1 MAFVTRSERKMEKE
15 IIKNNTN
22 LGPGEYEDEGI
33 KQEARL
39 LHKISSVYTH
49 MTKKNNL
56 QINIPFNSTCKRGSL
71 SKMNNTPGPGAY
83 TNIYSY
89 TKKNTKEELPSLN
102 KEIIFIEENGNLIP
116 KFKNES
122 KGFLSSEK
130 RFNNIFDSNNNEN
143 IGPGCYHTDT
153 DKNINKIKIHN
164 TRYQN
169 IGNKIAKSLDN
180 YMPTIPDKNRGD
192 FKFINGEIKEIKKKV
207 HKDNEIGPGQY
218 NLYPKWDSKAIDW
231 NQGLKKVNKSDNFK
245 NELINS
251 LNEKNNSVELKLN
264 FYNSTLKKLN
274 KSFKKNIT
282 KSPSNGNILGENQNN
297 SIRNLVFK
305 RFLKDRKKLH
315 MNSLSKLKEYN
326 DIILDIKYKDTPGP
340 GFYDNKIIK
349 GPISIFNSNK
359 TQNFGSNTPQFFKIN
374 SNNEYIGPGSYF
386 LEKNKYEPKF
396 ETVMHIK
403 KPEKKYQE
411 KKKDIGIFIYNFRKN
426 NKNKQPVV
434 GQYDLEKNFIKK
446 EISNVKSFGI
456 LEERFKT
463 NKPKEEIEIDEDE
476 KEEKQNSNNNISK
489 INYDEKIKNKID
501 SKYLELKKK
510 EEEEEK
516 KKREKYR
523 DIKEPPVG
531 AYSPEIITS
540 MSYNVFSKLN
550 PYRNKIAPFNIMN
563 IRFKNELN
571 IRKQNSELPGPGN
584 YEVSDAYNA
593 LYNSKK
599 TYNVF
604 GAGSQRNNNK
614 NNLPGPGLYEPS
626 DPNSLWN
633 KKTFNIL
640 FMDKSNSL

>member
-374 SNNEYIGPGSYF
+374 
-386 LEKNKYEPKF
+386 
-396 ETVMHIK
+396 
-403 KPEKKYQE
+403 
-411 KKKDIGIFIYNFRKN
+411 
-426 NKNKQPVV
+426 
-434 GQYDLEKNFIKK
+434 
-446 EISNVKSFGI
+446 
-456 LEERFKT
+456 
-463 NKPKEEIEIDEDE
+463 
-476 KEEKQNSNNNISK
+476 
-489 INYDEKIKNKID
+489 
-501 SKYLELKKK
+501 
-510 EEEEEK
+510 
-516 KKREKYR
+516 
-523 DIKEPPVG
+523 
-531 AYSPEIITS
+531 
-540 MSYNVFSKLN
+540 
-550 PYRNKIAPFNIMN
+550 
-563 IRFKNELN
+563 
-571 IRKQNSELPGPGN
+571 
-584 YEVSDAYNA
+584 
-593 LYNSKK
+593 
-599 TYNVF
+599 
-604 GAGSQRNNNK
+604 
-614 NNLPGPGLYEPS
+614 
-626 DPNSLWN
+626 
-633 KKTFNIL
+633 
-640 FMDKSNSL
+640 